1 MKLIINIA
9 WFRPVPEIKELLFPT
24 FEGLLTMSV
33 AAEDIEA
40 GTRTKT
46 KFQTE
51 PTLPIYLKV
60 IVIKHEY
67 IYTFY
72 MYSCT

>member
-1 MKLIINIA
+1 MYI
-9 WFRPVPEIKELLFPT
+9 
-24 FEGLLTMSV
+24 

-40 GTRTKT
+40 GTPKP

-60 IVIKHEY
+60 IY
-67 IYTFY
+67 IHF
-72 MYSCT
+72 MYQKLTIYILLIDS

>member
-1 MKLIINIA
+1 MRYFTINQVINMKN
-9 WFRPVPEIKELLFPT
+9 V
-24 FEGLLTMSV
+24 TMYV

-40 GTRTKT
+40 GIHKP

-60 IVIKHEY
+60 RNTFHVLENVSY
-67 IYTFY
+67 I
-72 MYSCT
+72 